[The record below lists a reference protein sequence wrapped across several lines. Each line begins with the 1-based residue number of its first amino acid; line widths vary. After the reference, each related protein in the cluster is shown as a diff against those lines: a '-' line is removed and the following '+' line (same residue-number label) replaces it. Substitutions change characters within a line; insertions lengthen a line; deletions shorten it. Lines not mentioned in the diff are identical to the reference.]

1 MVVRPCV
8 LYRVLPPRA
17 RRAAASLLS
26 GSTKSGVKN
35 VTKTLVVTKRFEVR
49 VLPRKATILRIEL
62 DCSEE
67 ARDRLR

>member
-1 MVVRPCV
+1 
-8 LYRVLPPRA
+8 
-17 RRAAASLLS
+17 
-26 GSTKSGVKN
+26 

-49 VLPRKATILRIEL
+49 VLPSKAPILRIEL